1 MIGNTVNSKRQIN
14 GQICG
19 KKKRGNKVQKK
30 RTNKVAKV
38 RHTFI
43 QESYAHTHIAYPS
56 SRAHTLN
63 THVKVTYIHE
73 AQTHAHTYGSS
84 TYLSELKFKQLAEGR
99 EKRQKDDDGR
109 DGVACESGVATS
121 GVGMRRARRTMLR
134 RQQTMA
140 SCGAVQRQRAP
151 PLIST
156 AHFQLPRVE
165 TVLLA
170 RMPARER
177 CDVARCCLFDFPH
190 FMVSV
195 RLLNGKARHDH
206 ASVSLA
212 PPIDTLRRNGTLVGL
227 GATSASATLPGG
239 AATSSV

>member
-1 MIGNTVNSKRQIN
+1 M
-14 GQICG
+14 
-19 KKKRGNKVQKK
+19 
-30 RTNKVAKV
+30 
-38 RHTFI
+38 
-43 QESYAHTHIAYPS
+43 HTHPHCVSLLPRTHTQHTCKSNIYTRSTNTRAYVRIVDLPLRAEIQAA
-56 SRAHTLN
+56 SRRQR
-63 THVKVTYIHE
+63 KE
-73 AQTHAHTYGSS
+73 
-84 TYLSELKFKQLAEGR
+84 AEGWRRSRRRCVR
-99 EKRQKDDDGR
+99 EWRR
-109 DGVACESGVATS
+109 DV
-121 GVGMRRARRTMLR
+121 RRRHASRTPTMLR

-156 AHFQLPRVE
+156 AHFQHPRVE

>member
-1 MIGNTVNSKRQIN
+1 MWQ
-14 GQICG
+14 
-19 KKKRGNKVQKK
+19 KKEENKVQKK

-43 QESYAHTHIAYPS
+43 QESCAHTHIAYPS
-56 SRAHTLN
+56 SRAHTQHTCKSNIYIRSTN
-63 THVKVTYIHE
+63 TRAYVRIVD
-73 AQTHAHTYGSS
+73 
-84 TYLSELKFKQLAEGR
+84 LPLKAEIQAASRRQRKEAEGWRRSRRRCVR
-99 EKRQKDDDGR
+99 EWRR
-109 DGVACESGVATS
+109 DVRRRHASRTLYDAAPPTDNGVLWRGPTTKGATS
-121 GVGMRRARRTMLR
+121 DKHR
-134 RQQTMA
+134 
-140 SCGAVQRQRAP
+140 P
-151 PLIST
+151 
-156 AHFQLPRVE
+156 FQHPRVE

-170 RMPARER
+170 RMPDRER

-195 RLLNGKARHDH
+195 RLLNGKAKHDH